1 MGTFFPPF
9 ANFLGAQDG
18 KHVVATITVYF
29 HPSRSLGSMQ
39 EAAILGIAAF
49 CYATFIG
56 VSSMATSV
64 FFETWLGW
72 IELGHAIVLVVFCGG
87 GLGFIGWFKQMY
99 NSPLVGVAIITVLTK
114 ETAVIVGVFSDD
126 KIVQVMKMVLMGI
139 SATSLISLLVWP
151 ISARSELREN
161 MIKATDS
168 FSKMLTMITHAFLS
182 GSEAEMGSKEFQKQ
196 SNQYRVVFD
205 KLAKNLKEAKLEHFV
220 VGTEKQYLLEKKV
233 VKCMQKLAQSIGGL
247 RSAAT
252 TQFSLLRETTAG
264 GGGTTPVRRLKQS
277 PFDYNSLPSGSH
289 QEHFA
294 ALAAIQ
300 EASEEGSESDSQ
312 QDPNMPQLRRIDTD
326 TIITSPSSW
335 AMTANPTG
343 EIFSRFIMHLGPSM
357 KSLAYTIS
365 EILKELPFGPAP
377 DYPIAINE
385 HFQPSLSDA
394 LYVYRELSLSPE
406 C

>member
-72 IELGHAIVLVVFCGG
+72 IELGHAVVLVVFCGG

-99 NSPLVGVAIITVLTK
+99 NSPLVSVACSLASLAIITVLTK

-161 MIKATDS
+161 MINATDS

-182 GSEAEMGSKEFQKQ
+182 GSEAEMGSREFQKQ

-205 KLAKNLKEAKLEHFV
+205 KLAKNLKEAKLEHYV
-220 VGTEKQYLLEKKV
+220 VGTEKQYRLEKKV
-233 VKCMQKLAQSIGGL
+233 VNCMQKLAQSIGGL

-252 TQFSLLRETTAG
+252 TQFSLLRETPAG
-264 GGGTTPVRRLKQS
+264 GGGTTPVRRLRQS
-277 PFDYNSLPSGSH
+277 PLDYNSLPSGSH
-289 QEHFA
+289 QEQFA
-294 ALAAIQ
+294 SLTAIQ
-300 EASEEGSESDSQ
+300 EASDESSGSDDQ
-312 QDPNMPQLRRIDTD
+312 YDPDMPQLRRIDTD

-335 AMTANPTG
+335 AMTANPTA

-365 EILKELPFGPAP
+365 EILKDLPFGPGP

-394 LYVYRELSLSPE
+394 LYVYKY
-406 C
+406 